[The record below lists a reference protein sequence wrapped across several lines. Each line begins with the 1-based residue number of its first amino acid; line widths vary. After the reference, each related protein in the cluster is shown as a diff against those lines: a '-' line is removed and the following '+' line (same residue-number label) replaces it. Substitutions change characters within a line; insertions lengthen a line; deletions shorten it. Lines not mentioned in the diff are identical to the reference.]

1 MWFTR
6 KVNSFLSRW
15 RKQRNRK
22 PLVLRGARQVGKT
35 TIVKM
40 FSTEYDQCLFLNLEK
55 ESDANVFQKYSDVKT
70 LVDALL
76 LRDNLQ
82 DIKTKQTLLFIDE
95 IQEEPRAI
103 HMLRYFYEEL
113 PELHVIAAG
122 SLLEQSLNKVR
133 AFPVG
138 RVQFLY
144 IHPLNFLEFLEAHD
158 RQSLIEGLKDV
169 PVSEAVHYNAMEWF
183 HKYALVGG
191 MPEVVREYV
200 EEMNILSLP
209 GIYESIWA
217 TYREDVV
224 KYAGNA
230 NEERVIKHI
239 MQTAPFY
246 LDKRITFQGFG
257 SSNYKSREVSECFRA
272 LDDAK
277 VIQLIY
283 PCTTVESPIITDF
296 RKSPRMQFLDTGI
309 LNHALDIL
317 PHLLSVED
325 LSTSYKGALLPHL
338 IAQELISLQ
347 EEQFEK
353 PKFWVRQKK
362 GAQAEVDLVYLY
374 RGLVIPIE
382 IKSGKVGKLRSL
394 HQFIDRSPHPYA
406 IRMYAGL
413 FSIEKH
419 KTPGGKPFVLINL
432 PYYLTSHLDSYLDYA
447 TNTF

>member
-1 MWFTR
+1 
-6 KVNSFLSRW
+6 
-15 RKQRNRK
+15 
-22 PLVLRGARQVGKT
+22 
-35 TIVKM
+35 M

-55 ESDANVFQKYSDVKT
+55 ESDANVFQRYSDVKT

-200 EEMNILSLP
+200 EEKNILGLP
-209 GIYESIWA
+209 AIYESIWA

-246 LDKRITFQGFG
+246 LDNRITFQGFG
-257 SSNYKSREVSECFRA
+257 SSNYKSRKVSECFRA

-277 VIQLIY
+277 VIQLIF
-283 PCTTVESPIITDF
+283 PCTTVEYPIITDF
-296 RKSPRMQFLDTGI
+296 KKSPRMQFLDTGI

-362 GAQAEVDLVYLY
+362 GAQAEVDLVYPY

-432 PYYLTSHLDSYLDYA
+432 PYYLTSQLDSYLDYA

>member
-1 MWFTR
+1 M
-6 KVNSFLSRW
+6 
-15 RKQRNRK
+15 
-22 PLVLRGARQVGKT
+22 GKT

-55 ESDANVFQKYSDVKT
+55 ESDANVFQRYSDVKT

-76 LRDNLQ
+76 LRNNLQ
-82 DIKTKQTLLFIDE
+82 DIKAKQTLLFIDE
-95 IQEEPRAI
+95 IQEEPRAV

-122 SLLEQSLNKVR
+122 SLLEQSLKKVR
-133 AFPVG
+133 TFPVG

-144 IHPLNFLEFLEAHD
+144 IHPLNFLEFLEAHN

-169 PVSEAVHYNAMEWF
+169 PVSEAVHYNAMDWF

-200 EEMNILSLP
+200 EEMNILGLP
-209 GIYESIWA
+209 AIYESIWA

-296 RKSPRMQFLDTGI
+296 KKSPRMQFLETGI

-338 IAQELISLQ
+338 ITQELISLQ

-362 GAQAEVDLVYLY
+362 GAQAEVDLVYPY

-394 HQFIDRSPHPYA
+394 HQFVERSPHPYA

-413 FSIEKH
+413 FSIENH
-419 KTPGGKPFVLINL
+419 KTPAGKPFVLINL
-432 PYYLTSHLDSYLDYA
+432 PYYLTSQLDSYLDYA

>member
-1 MWFTR
+1 M
-6 KVNSFLSRW
+6 
-15 RKQRNRK
+15 
-22 PLVLRGARQVGKT
+22 GKT

-40 FSTEYDQCLFLNLEK
+40 LSKGYDQCLFLNLEK
-55 ESDANVFQKYSDVKT
+55 ESDANVFQRYSDVKT

-113 PELHVIAAG
+113 PELHVIAAR
-122 SLLEQSLNKVR
+122 SLLEQSIKKVR

-158 RQSLIEGLKDV
+158 RQSLIEGLKDN
-169 PVSEAVHYNAMEWF
+169 PVSEAVHYNAMDWF

-191 MPEVVREYV
+191 MPEVVQEYV
-200 EEMNILSLP
+200 EERNILGLP

-239 MQTAPFY
+239 MQTAPLY

-257 SSNYKSREVSECFRA
+257 SSNYRSREVSECFRA

-283 PCTTVESPIITDF
+283 PSTTVESPIIPDF
-296 RKSPRMQFLDTGI
+296 KKSPRMQFLDTGI

-338 IAQELISLQ
+338 ITQELISLQ

-362 GAQAEVDLVYLY
+362 GAQAEVDLVYPY
-374 RGLVIPIE
+374 RGLIIPIE

-394 HQFIDRSPHPYA
+394 HQFIDRSPHPYV

-413 FSIEKH
+413 FRIENH
-419 KTPGGKPFVLINL
+419 KTPKGKPFVLINL
-432 PYYLTSHLDSYLDYA
+432 PYYLTSQLDSYLDYA
-447 TNTF
+447 TNKF

>member
-362 GAQAEVDLVYLY
+362 GAQAEVDLVYPY

-406 IRMYAGL
+406 IRMYPGL

-447 TNTF
+447 TNKF

>member
-1 MWFTR
+1 
-6 KVNSFLSRW
+6 
-15 RKQRNRK
+15 
-22 PLVLRGARQVGKT
+22 
-35 TIVKM
+35 M
-40 FSTEYDQCLFLNLEK
+40 FSKEYDQCLFLNLEK
-55 ESDANVFQKYSDVKT
+55 KSDANVFQRYSDVKT

-103 HMLRYFYEEL
+103 HMLRYFYEEI
-113 PELHVIAAG
+113 PELQVIAAG
-122 SLLEQSLNKVR
+122 SLLEQSIKKVQ

-138 RVQFLY
+138 RVQYLY
-144 IHPLNFLEFLEAHD
+144 IHPMNFLEFLEAHD
-158 RQSLIEGLKDV
+158 RLSLIEGLKDV
-169 PVSEAVHYNAMEWF
+169 PVSEAVHYNAMDWF

-191 MPEVVREYV
+191 MPEVVQEYV
-200 EEMNILSLP
+200 EERNILGLP

-239 MQTAPFY
+239 MQTAPLY

-283 PCTTVESPIITDF
+283 PSTTVESPIITDF
-296 RKSPRMQFLDTGI
+296 KKSPRMQFLDTGI

-338 IAQELISLQ
+338 ITQELISLQ

-353 PKFWVRQKK
+353 PKFWVQTKK
-362 GAQAEVDLVYLY
+362 RISGRGGFSLSL
-374 RGLVIPIE
+374 RGLIIPIE

-413 FSIEKH
+413 FSIENH
-419 KTPGGKPFVLINL
+419 KTPGGKPFILINM
-432 PYYLTSHLDSYLDYA
+432 PYYLTAYLDAYLDYVMK
-447 TNTF
+447 TD